1 MWQTKFGRCIYTSP
15 SGYKVHQNYFY
26 RWLTLGSDALQTV
39 INRRAPHKPV
49 LYYLPALT
57 YTSKIMHGRVCLL
70 GLGGAGVPLMLAHD
84 HSFAHMDVVD
94 CSQEVVDIAQS
105 FFIPDPIKQCRLITK
120 NAYDF
125 VSECTDRYE
134 HLMIDLYGADHF
146 PIECNNEAFFQ
157 ACKKI
162 ISEDGFLTIN
172 LANIN
177 EQVPIF
183 NLIKKEFAQTLVLP
197 IKKSANMVI
206 IASNN
211 SNRTNFLNQLAL
223 KRTLWV
229 KSWGYVGEL

>member
-1 MWQTKFGRCIYTSP
+1 MWQTKLGRCIYTSP

-39 INRRAPHKPV
+39 INRKAPHKPV

-57 YTSKIMHGRVCLL
+57 YTTKILRGRVCLL
-70 GLGGAGVPLMLAHD
+70 GLGGAGVPLMLAHEN
-84 HSFAHMDVVD
+84 SFVHMDVVD
-94 CSQEVVDIAQS
+94 YSQEVVDIAQL
-105 FFIPDPIKQCRLITK
+105 FFIPQPIKNCRLITK

-125 VSECTDRYE
+125 IIESTDTYE
-134 HLMIDLYGADHF
+134 HLMIDLYDANHF
-146 PIECNNEAFFQ
+146 PSECNNEVFFH

-162 ISEDGFLTIN
+162 ISEQGFLTIN
-172 LANIN
+172 LANIT
-177 EQVPIF
+177 EQAPIF
-183 NLIKKEFAQTLVLP
+183 KLIKKHFNQTMVLP

-211 SNRTNFLNQLAL
+211 SNKTNFLNQLAL

-229 KSWGYVGEL
+229 KSWDYVGEL